1 MSEIEKTGQ
10 ERFRSGVAMMIRR
23 RAESMIFPRQQG
35 QTGRCRKGRVR
46 LKQNVNVRV
55 RLFNQPANSRE
66 ALREETAS
74 SFPRFPQPLPHK
86 GMLSSIKKAS
96 RRDLSRVRYDQSGRA
111 GEESSRTREG
121 EDVSAVRRCD
131 DARATGTQREAKR
144 ETRRDLPVHALAF
157 GSLPRVVA
165 SLPLLISASP
175 LPQHP
180 LARRAGNTDGDRGL
194 FPSEHEVRP

>member
-55 RLFNQPANSRE
+55 RLINQPANSRE

-96 RRDLSRVRYDQSGRA
+96 RRDLSRVRYDQSGRQ

-121 EDVSAVRRCD
+121 EDVSAVRRVTMPG
-131 DARATGTQREAKR
+131 RPGRKGKR
-144 ETRRDLPVHALAF
+144 KERQGEICPCTRSHLAPF
-157 GSLPRVVA
+157 PES
-165 SLPLLISASP
+165 SP
-175 LPQHP
+175 LS
-180 LARRAGNTDGDRGL
+180 L
-194 FPSEHEVRP
+194 F